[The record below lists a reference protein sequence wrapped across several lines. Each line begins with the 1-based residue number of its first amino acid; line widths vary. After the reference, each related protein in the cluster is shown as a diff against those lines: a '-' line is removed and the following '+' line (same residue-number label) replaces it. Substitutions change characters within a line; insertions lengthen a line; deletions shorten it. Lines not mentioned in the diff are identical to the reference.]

1 MANNSIPSIE
11 PIKLLASVIQT
22 EMELPDG
29 AVMLGLENFPI
40 PENPGLYI
48 ALTYG
53 VEQVVGSVNQNSING
68 QGGYEEVQSVS
79 MLHQIEVDIMSF
91 DSSARTRKEEVIMA
105 LKSYNAEQLMEKNQM
120 RIGSTPGS
128 FTRIT
133 SLEPSK
139 QLNRFSITISVY
151 ALHQK
156 TLETT
161 YYDTLQTVQLVE
173 DE

>member
-1 MANNSIPSIE
+1 MSSTIPSIE

-22 EMELPDG
+22 EMGLGDG
-29 AVMLGLENFPI
+29 QIMLGLENFLI

-53 VEQVVGSVNQNSING
+53 VEQVVGSVNGNG
-68 QGGYEEVQSVS
+68 EDDQGNFQEVQSVS
-79 MLHQIEVDIMSF
+79 MLHQIEIDIMSF

-105 LKSYNAEQLMEKNQM
+105 LQSYNAQQLMEENSM
-120 RIGSTPGS
+120 RIATTPGS
-128 FTRIT
+128 FARIT

-139 QLNRFSITISVY
+139 QLNRFSITVSVY

-156 TLETT
+156 ILTSP
-161 YYDTLQTVQLVE
+161 YYDSIQTVRLVE
-173 DE
+173 NP